1 MGGTAQTVR
10 ELRRAG
16 GRNKMQYN
24 DIGIDSTVDW
34 ARIRKL
40 LTIGLIA
47 GCMIFAGDMILG
59 YGVYDDNLTGLEK
72 TLSAKITKTD
82 AQLFWA
88 AFLGFIGIP
97 LAGLGCFGIY
107 RLIAEQSLK
116 HAHAYRSG
124 ILGILMF
131 GGCGV
136 HVPCVAS
143 VYFYKYLLLSGD
155 TGALEKTVKFGEYF
169 LLPGMILFLVFFI
182 TLIAVQIAAFAKGKT
197 PYPKWC
203 WVFSLAFGV
212 LAILLSKAAGNHA
225 FFNGLSTA
233 WISIG
238 DIWMTGGLLLTMN
251 KAKRM
256 ENKR

>member
-97 LAGLGCFGIY
+97 LAGLGYFGIY

-116 HAHAYRSG
+116 HTVIRKGLEITWLYLIDKSG
-124 ILGILMF
+124 
-131 GGCGV
+131 
-136 HVPCVAS
+136 
-143 VYFYKYLLLSGD
+143 
-155 TGALEKTVKFGEYF
+155 EKEIY
-169 LLPGMILFLVFFI
+169 
-182 TLIAVQIAAFAKGKT
+182 
-197 PYPKWC
+197 
-203 WVFSLAFGV
+203 S
-212 LAILLSKAAGNHA
+212 N
-225 FFNGLSTA
+225 
-233 WISIG
+233 
-238 DIWMTGGLLLTMN
+238 
-251 KAKRM
+251 
-256 ENKR
+256 